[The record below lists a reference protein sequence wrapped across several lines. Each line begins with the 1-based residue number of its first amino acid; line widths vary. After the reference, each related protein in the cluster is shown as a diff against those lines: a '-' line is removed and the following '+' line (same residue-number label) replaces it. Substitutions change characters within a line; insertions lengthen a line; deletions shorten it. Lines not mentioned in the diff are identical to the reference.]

1 MINSLTSSCSSSDCD
16 SSSLPGDSRSPGD
29 QVVPISEGGPGLADA
44 AWEGD
49 TGEDVGDVISRVTR
63 LPSLGNTQSTP
74 SAVSEQSNVSVE
86 QEQEHRQGQVLT
98 AVTRLVLT
106 EFLQAAGLIMT

>member
-1 MINSLTSSCSSSDCD
+1 MTAPVCRVTAAA
-16 SSSLPGDSRSPGD
+16 PGTKWCPYQKVDLDWLMPPGKETL
-29 QVVPISEGGPGLADA
+29 VRMSVI
-44 AWEGD
+44 
-49 TGEDVGDVISRVTR
+49 VISRVTR

-106 EFLQAAGLIMT
+106 EILQAAGLIMT

>member
-1 MINSLTSSCSSSDCD
+1 M
-16 SSSLPGDSRSPGD
+16 P
-29 QVVPISEGGPGLADA
+29 VSEGGPGLADA

-49 TGEDVGDVISRVTR
+49 TGEDVGDCNFTCDEA
-63 LPSLGNTQSTP
+63 SLGNTQSTP

-106 EFLQAAGLIMT
+106 EILQAAGLIMT